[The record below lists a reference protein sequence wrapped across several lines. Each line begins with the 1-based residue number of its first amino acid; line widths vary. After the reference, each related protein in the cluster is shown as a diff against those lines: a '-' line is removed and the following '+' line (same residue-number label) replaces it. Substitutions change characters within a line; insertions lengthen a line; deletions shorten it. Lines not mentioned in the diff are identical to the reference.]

1 MSWVPCFM
9 YYHCPDC
16 GRRFK
21 YAVDLI
27 PEVGDRFG
35 CCPVCGSAGIFEKDG
50 ARTPDDLE
58 YEEVDP

>member
-1 MSWVPCFM
+1 MSWGPCFM
-9 YYHCPDC
+9 YYHCPQC

-27 PEVGDRFG
+27 PVFGDGFG
-35 CCPVCGSAGIFEKDG
+35 RCPHCKAEGVFEKDG

-58 YEEVDP
+58 YEEVE

>member
-1 MSWVPCFM
+1 M

-27 PEVGDRFG
+27 PEMGGRFG
-35 CCPVCGSAGIFEKDG
+35 CCPVCGSAGVFEKDG

-58 YEEVDP
+58 YEEVEP